1 MRRVRG
7 PTCATHRA
15 KSSGRCCARDLRPHR
30 SLCRLAIDWTS
41 PPRFASSWRVRGGY
55 AFRNRRGWRIISSL
69 SSAAEVDAN
78 GPSTRDEKSCHAS
91 ERHADTTAN
100 DQVLTPP
107 QIRRLRSGV
116 IRRASDSGGLFLL
129 PLQAR
134 HESPEITSRLSPGL
148 TTDEVLELV
157 GPPQR
162 RGQNLFDKKKEYWIY
177 EFVKQQKSKKR
188 SGNASRNGQETVL
201 DSEVQLLFE
210 RGKLVN
216 WNVVPIKN

>member
-1 MRRVRG
+1 MPTRR
-7 PTCATHRA
+7 
-15 KSSGRCCARDLRPHR
+15 
-30 SLCRLAIDWTS
+30 
-41 PPRFASSWRVRGGY
+41 
-55 AFRNRRGWRIISSL
+55 RIVLL
-69 SSAAEVDAN
+69 SSI
-78 GPSTRDEKSCHAS
+78 PK
-91 ERHADTTAN
+91 TATC
-100 DQVLTPP
+100 VL
-107 QIRRLRSGV
+107 
-116 IRRASDSGGLFLL
+116 GLFAVLL
-129 PLQAR
+129 TLEGCFFFRSKPDPKAQ
-134 HESPEITSRLSPGL
+134 EITSRLSPGL